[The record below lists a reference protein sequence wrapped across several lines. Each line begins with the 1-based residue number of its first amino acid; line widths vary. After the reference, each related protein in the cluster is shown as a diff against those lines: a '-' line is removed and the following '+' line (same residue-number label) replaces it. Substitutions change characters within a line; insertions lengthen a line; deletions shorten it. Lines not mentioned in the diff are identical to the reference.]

1 MILSKAKAFLAG
13 KDDIR
18 IGKFAAVIL
27 DKDYPA
33 GPFRIGPWVYKSIR
47 IGRLAL
53 GWLYC

>member
-1 MILSKAKAFLAG
+1 MIKKIKAFFAG

-27 DKDYPA
+27 DEDYPA